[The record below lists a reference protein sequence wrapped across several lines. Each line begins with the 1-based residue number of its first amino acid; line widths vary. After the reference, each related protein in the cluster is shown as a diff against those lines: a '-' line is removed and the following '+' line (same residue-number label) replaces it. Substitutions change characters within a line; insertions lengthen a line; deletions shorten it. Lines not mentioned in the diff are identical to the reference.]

1 MCVSDSLCVGAEAL
15 CYIMLLQP
23 THRLTKS
30 SVYNG
35 IIWPKIHKRER
46 EWESEREELLKRQR
60 VNGPKQSERQG
71 TRKTKNGTRKIRC
84 VF

>member
-1 MCVSDSLCVGAEAL
+1 MKNDPSHMDDYHQVPRCVQRVCVCVCVSESLCVGAEAL

-35 IIWPKIHKRER
+35 IIWPKIHK
-46 EWESEREELLKRQR
+46 
-60 VNGPKQSERQG
+60 
-71 TRKTKNGTRKIRC
+71 
-84 VF
+84 